1 MLIAALR
8 YATIVHSTSTVRYRT
23 RGNVVLAV
31 AAIWALMLGVN
42 SPIVASYGVVREDGL
57 VICDINADDQQQV
70 RAVSSSS
77 RF

>member
-1 MLIAALR
+1 VGGAA
-8 YATIVHSTSTVRYRT
+8 VVGGVRR
-23 RGNVVLAV
+23 RRHE
-31 AAIWALMLGVN
+31 ALMLGVN

>member
-1 MLIAALR
+1 
-8 YATIVHSTSTVRYRT
+8 
-23 RGNVVLAV
+23 
-31 AAIWALMLGVN
+31 MLGVN